1 MILIFGIWSVGV
13 SSNAQTVN
21 CGLTPEMEGS
31 IGLTSMTPQDYCFD
45 ISWVQENC
53 APVYI
58 RVNVNFFLD
67 DNCEGELAAAP
78 GVSIDLSPENAF
90 SVAEQLI
97 DDANAFFET
106 MSQNLLGDN
115 DQWHSDV
122 HGAVVTDAQCIPF
135 RYVLDRV
142 TVNCD
147 AAAQSTGI
155 NFNDFN
161 NYGVDEATAINIFVS
176 DVLGGPNG
184 FIVDY
189 DETRT
194 VVENFNPAVLNHEM
208 GHVLNLRHTFTEDG
222 CDDTWDYNWE
232 WDSDCDGVPD
242 VFYDRCFDNEPV
254 HNDQNACTDFCEPHP
269 CCEWSA
275 QNNNLMTHSRWLSDP
290 KTAALTPCQIER
302 MLTDLSDNLCDYVIH
317 VDCGCPPVNAFIG
330 TLPLPEDAVE
340 CSACFYMEASD
351 NESLY
356 GIEIVDGNGNIV
368 VETGQVPGQV
378 GQYCIRPRYDLFGNA
393 SWPNGMQSG
402 VTYTMRLQTYN
413 ECGDMDEDE
422 IAFTLPQ
429 ICEIE
434 PEQPEGP
441 TVILHGTSPNPFTDD
456 VQVFFDIKEEGMLKV
471 HAMHANSGTY
481 YGELLSEYHA
491 LGDGKVRHFNLS
503 NFMTGANTIVFE
515 LNGQLQV
522 ETIIKQ

>member
-1 MILIFGIWSVGV
+1 MVFILGV
-13 SSNAQTVN
+13 LYIGASASAQPVN
-21 CGLTPEMEGS
+21 CGLTPELEDS
-31 IGLTSMTPQDYCFD
+31 IGLTSLTPQDYCFD

-67 DNCEGELAAAP
+67 GNCEGELAAAP
-78 GVSIDLSPENAF
+78 GLSIDLSPENAF

-147 AAAQSTGI
+147 ASAQSTDVS
-155 NFNDFN
+155 FNDFDS
-161 NYGVDEATAINIFVS
+161 YGVDEGVAINIFVS
-176 DVLGGPNG
+176 HIDDSANG
-184 FIVDY
+184 FARLA
-189 DETRT
+189 ETRM
-194 VVENFNPAVLNHEM
+194 VIENFNPAVLNHEM
-208 GHVLNLRHTFTEDG
+208 GHILELYHTHTGDF
-222 CDDTWDYNWE
+222 CNDTWAYNWE
-232 WDSDCDGVPD
+232 WDSDCDGMPD
-242 VFYDRCFDNEPV
+242 VFYDRCYDHEPE
-254 HNDQNACTDFCEPHP
+254 HDGQNACTDFCEPHP
-269 CCEWSA
+269 CCEWSG
-275 QNNNLMTHSRWLSDP
+275 QNNNLMTHSRWLNDP

-302 MLTDLSDNLCDYVIH
+302 MLTDLSDNLCDYVID

-330 TLPLPEDAVE
+330 TLPLPDEAEE

-356 GIEIVDGNGNIV
+356 AFEIVDGNGDVV
-368 VETGQVPGQV
+368 VETGQLPGQV
-378 GQYCIRPRYDLFGNA
+378 GQYCIRPRYDLWGNA

-402 VTYTMRLQTYN
+402 AAYTIKLQAYN

-422 IAFTLPQ
+422 MTFTLPQ

-434 PEQPEGP
+434 PEHDGP
-441 TVILHGTSPNPFTDD
+441 IIIMNGISPNPFTDD

-491 LGDGKVRHFNLS
+491 VGDGKVRQFNLS
-503 NFMTGANTIVFE
+503 NFLTGANTIVFE